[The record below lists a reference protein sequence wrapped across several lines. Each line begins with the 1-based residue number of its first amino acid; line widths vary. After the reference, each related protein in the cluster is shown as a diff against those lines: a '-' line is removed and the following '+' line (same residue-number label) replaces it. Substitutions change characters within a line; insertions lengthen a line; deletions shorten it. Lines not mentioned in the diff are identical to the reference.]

1 MESGTSANHMDMESA
16 TYKNQTLKI
25 RTAHLTN
32 CCTEFTLYKV
42 YMFFPT
48 RQVRVVRFYVSCL
61 LPSFLPSFLP
71 RRRAVGPQPRAAMSS
86 VPCRTCTA
94 KTATI
99 WAQCSLP
106 DQLRPAVPS
115 VPCRT
120 STATICAQ
128 CSLPD
133 LNREIEC
140 QKICQKECQRERPK
154 ECQKKCQKDC
164 HKIICQKEYQTKC

>member
-61 LPSFLPSFLP
+61 LPSFLPFFLVVVLSALNREPPCPVFPAGPALQRP
-71 RRRAVGPQPRAAMSS
+71 RPSGRS
-86 VPCRTCTA
+86 VPCRTNCDLLCPVFPA
-94 KTATI
+94 GP
-99 WAQCSLP
+99 QP
-106 DQLRPAVPS
+106 RPSALS

-120 STATICAQ
+120 STA
-128 CSLPD
+128 
-133 LNREIEC
+133 R
-140 QKICQKECQRERPK
+140 
-154 ECQKKCQKDC
+154 
-164 HKIICQKEYQTKC
+164 